1 MILLR
6 RRGAP
11 RQGPAGVPRAPH
23 RVRSV
28 SLLSHSSEQ
37 FGQLLVPV
45 HYPHCFPHRDVHLEP
60 LQHGRGEGAEQRL
73 GPPGRRHAPAP
84 VQPRRQR
91 VHSLGR
97 GAGGGRQVR
106 GAVSRA
112 AGAGEVASPACVDIT
127 ALDIYRYYICPP
139 TRAALHRRAALRAQH
154 APQVP
159 QRGGAQHVRGA
170 PVLRARRA
178 CALELVEPEYAK
190 LVGATYV

>member
-1 MILLR
+1 MVTNIVNYIETVRYIVILLH

-91 VHSLGR
+91 VHGLGR

-106 GAVSRA
+106 GAVHRA
-112 AGAGEVASPACVDIT
+112 AGTGEVSGAACVDIT
-127 ALDIYRYYICPP
+127 ELDIYRVFSKGRNAVCPSKSLIFWTFP
-139 TRAALHRRAALRAQH
+139 D
-154 APQVP
+154 
-159 QRGGAQHVRGA
+159 
-170 PVLRARRA
+170 VL
-178 CALELVEPEYAK
+178 
-190 LVGATYV
+190 GFF